1 MNQRILKLSFPL
13 DALSSVLASPALTS
27 AQTPHK
33 QVFADEYFD
42 TPDLALVRSGVELRV
57 RHSSRGRQALVRSH
71 EPDVHA
77 VMDHLEWEGADIASE
92 SFEWITDEKT
102 RQLLDTH
109 QAKLQP
115 LFRIAQQ
122 RELRVLRPRDEVE
135 IEVMIDTGELRH
147 ESSCL
152 PIAELSLRLRRGRFT
167 DLLTHAIELCDGLS
181 FYPIGHSKS
190 ARGYALASPASVR
203 PMRSSAL
210 KRPPGDDAVSVFV
223 GLATQ
228 LHRCWRT
235 NLWGAL
241 GSADPEFIHQFRV
254 AIRRLRALIR
264 LFKPVLPGGFVKRW
278 IRLLRDVANTV
289 GGARDLD
296 VILDSIIR
304 PAYERRQEPALA
316 ALMRQI
322 ESAREQTRKTSY
334 DALIAGSHG
343 VLLLDFLHDLE
354 SLQSSPDPMPL
365 AAFLGHRLDRMRARA
380 TSRLADAEQSGRAD
394 DLHRLRIA
402 LKNLRYGCDVMVVLC
417 GVQAV
422 RDYSQRLSALQD
434 DLGYLND
441 LAVALELISKW
452 EQSSAITQGVRQAV
466 ALEHADRSERVALS
480 VLQTAQDSLSEPAPW
495 AV

>member
-1 MNQRILKLSFPL
+1 MNQRILKLTFPL
-13 DALSSVLASPALTS
+13 DALSSVLASPALS
-27 AQTPHK
+27 AAQAPHK
-33 QVFADEYFD
+33 QVFCDEYFD
-42 TPDLALVRSGVELRV
+42 TPDLALVRAGVELRV
-57 RHSSRGRQALVRSH
+57 RHSGGGREALVRSH
-71 EPDVHA
+71 EPDIHA
-77 VMDHLEWEGADIASE
+77 VMEHVEWAGGGVASE
-92 SFEWITDEKT
+92 TFEWITDEKT

-109 QAKLQP
+109 QPRLQP

-135 IEVMIDTGELRH
+135 IEVVIDTGELRH

-152 PIAELSLRLRRGRFT
+152 PIAELSLRLRRGRFA
-167 DLLTHAIELCDGLS
+167 DLLTHAIALCDGLS

-190 ARGYALASPASVR
+190 ARGYALASPASIR
-203 PMRSSAL
+203 PVRSSAL
-210 KRPPGDDAVSVFV
+210 KRPACNDVVGVFV

-228 LHRCWRT
+228 LHCCWRT

-241 GSADPEFIHQFRV
+241 GSSDPEFIHQFRV

-278 IRLLRDVANTV
+278 VRLLRDVANTV
-289 GGARDLD
+289 GSARDLD

-304 PAYERRQEPALA
+304 PAYQRRPEPAVA
-316 ALMRQI
+316 ALIRQI
-322 ESAREQTRKTSY
+322 EAARARTRRASH

-354 SLQSSPDPMPL
+354 SLPSPPDPMPL
-365 AAFLGHRLDRMRARA
+365 GAFLGRRLDRMRARA
-380 TSRLADAEQSGRAD
+380 SSRLADAEQSGRAD

-402 LKNLRYGCDVMVVLC
+402 LKNLRYGCDVMVVLF
-417 GVQAV
+417 GTQAV
-422 RDYSQRLSALQD
+422 RAYSQRLSALQD

-441 LAVALELISKW
+441 LAVALELIAKW
-452 EQSSAITQGVRQAV
+452 EQSSTVTQGARQAV
-466 ALEHADRSERVALS
+466 ALEHANRSETVALS
-480 VLQTAQDSLSEPAPW
+480 AIRTAHDSLSEAAPW